1 MIKQVRNLV
10 CFSLILLTIIS
21 CSAPKPL
28 TTPAASL
35 HANQQAFWQALQ
47 QHCGKAYE
55 GKVVAAPAND
65 TVFIDKSLLMHVKA
79 CSDDR
84 IRIPF
89 VVGND
94 RSRTWVITRQQTG
107 LLLKHDHRHSD
118 GKSDSVTM
126 YGGYT
131 TNSGMATIQ
140 FFPADRQTTD
150 LLPAAAGN
158 VWWIEVVP
166 NSHFTY
172 NLRRLGTDRL
182 FSIRFDLTKTVAAP
196 EAPWGWVD

>member
-1 MIKQVRNLV
+1 MIKQTGKFLCY
-10 CFSLILLTIIS
+10 CFFLLLFS
-21 CSAPKPL
+21 CGSQKPL
-28 TTPAASL
+28 PIQPSSMHAS
-35 HANQQAFWQALQ
+35 QQAFWQALQ

-55 GKVVAAPAND
+55 GRVVAAPTND
-65 TVFIDKSLLMHVKA
+65 TVFKNKTLLMHVRA

-89 VVGND
+89 VVSD
-94 RSRTWVITRQQTG
+94 RSRTWVITKQTTG

-118 GKSDSVTM
+118 GKADSITM

-131 TNSGMATIQ
+131 TNSGTATMQ
-140 FFPADRQTTD
+140 FFPADRETTD

-158 VWWIEVVP
+158 VWWIELVP

-182 FSIRFDLTKTVAAP
+182 FSIRFDLTRTVTAP
-196 EAPWGWVD
+196 EAPWGWMD

>member
-1 MIKQVRNLV
+1 MIKQIGKICYYSFLLL
-10 CFSLILLTIIS
+10 LIGCRS
-21 CSAPKPL
+21 QQAL
-28 TTPAASL
+28 TTQPVSM

-55 GKVVAAPAND
+55 GQVIAAPAND
-65 TVFIDKSLLMHVKA
+65 TVFKNKTLLMHVKA

-89 VVGND
+89 VVGAD
-94 RSRTWVITRQQTG
+94 RSRTWVITRHASG

-118 GKSDSVTM
+118 GKPDSVTM

-131 TNSGMATIQ
+131 TNSGMANMQI
-140 FFPADRQTTD
+140 FPADRETTD
-150 LLPAAAGN
+150 LLPAAGGN
-158 VWWIEVVP
+158 VWWIEFVP

-182 FSIRFDLTKTVAAP
+182 FSIRFDLASTVPPP
-196 EAPWGWVD
+196 ESPWGWID

>member
-1 MIKQVRNLV
+1 MKQTEKF
-10 CFSLILLTIIS
+10 CCYSFLLLLIS
-21 CSAPKPL
+21 CSSQKPL
-28 TTPAASL
+28 TTQTLSI

-55 GKVVAAPAND
+55 GQVAAAPAND
-65 TVFIDKSLLMHVKA
+65 TVFKNKTLLMHVRA
-79 CSDDR
+79 CTDDR

-89 VVGND
+89 MVGSD
-94 RSRTWVITRQQTG
+94 RSRTWVITKQPTS

-118 GKSDSVTM
+118 GKADTVTM

-131 TNSGMATIQ
+131 TNNGMATMQ
-140 FFPADRQTTD
+140 FFPADRETTD

-158 VWWIEVVP
+158 VWWIELVP

-182 FSIRFDLTKTVAAP
+182 FSIRFDLTRAVPAP
-196 EAPWGWVD
+196 DAPWGWMD